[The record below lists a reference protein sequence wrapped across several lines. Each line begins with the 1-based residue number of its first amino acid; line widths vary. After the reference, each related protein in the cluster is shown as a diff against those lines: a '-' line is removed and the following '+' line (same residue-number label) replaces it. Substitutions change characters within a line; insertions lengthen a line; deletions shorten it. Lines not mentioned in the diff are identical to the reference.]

1 MRDIEDHVLQLS
13 MRGGL
18 GNQLFQLCGAI
29 TLARKL
35 QARLEVNETALKRHK
50 DPSRQNWV
58 HHLDLTNLIGDTKI
72 NWVSDKR
79 IKLFKTRTLF
89 NQIEEIDIVN
99 LTKMETNLAFR
110 GWFQDKQF
118 VEGLKLTKNSLRPQ
132 EITTNFLPPNNSM
145 TSNKDIGAIHMR
157 LGDFHGTSWGV
168 LPISWYEK
176 IFEELNTHG
185 DFHIHIYSDDID
197 GANEITQKLSPKF
210 EFSFPERDRKLPPHE
225 LLWAL
230 RNYNTFVSSN
240 SSLSWWA
247 SYLNITENPRIYSV
261 WSEHLHINPW
271 IKVS

>member
-79 IKLFKTRTLF
+79 INLFKTRTLF

-99 LTKMETNLAFR
+99 L
-110 GWFQDKQF
+110 
-118 VEGLKLTKNSLRPQ
+118 S
-132 EITTNFLPPNNSM
+132 
-145 TSNKDIGAIHMR
+145 
-157 LGDFHGTSWGV
+157 
-168 LPISWYEK
+168 
-176 IFEELNTHG
+176 
-185 DFHIHIYSDDID
+185 
-197 GANEITQKLSPKF
+197 
-210 EFSFPERDRKLPPHE
+210 
-225 LLWAL
+225 
-230 RNYNTFVSSN
+230 
-240 SSLSWWA
+240 
-247 SYLNITENPRIYSV
+247 
-261 WSEHLHINPW
+261 
-271 IKVS
+271 